1 MSYAYSRG
9 SCRGQG
15 VVGVS
20 KQGLERV
27 GREVE
32 VGRGWSGFE
41 GVGAGRKGLEQV
53 GSGWSG

>member
-1 MSYAYSRG
+1 MSYAYARG

-32 VGRGWSGFE
+32 VGGSSLG
-41 GVGAGRKGLEQV
+41 GVGAGWKGLERV
-53 GSGWSG
+53 GRGWSR